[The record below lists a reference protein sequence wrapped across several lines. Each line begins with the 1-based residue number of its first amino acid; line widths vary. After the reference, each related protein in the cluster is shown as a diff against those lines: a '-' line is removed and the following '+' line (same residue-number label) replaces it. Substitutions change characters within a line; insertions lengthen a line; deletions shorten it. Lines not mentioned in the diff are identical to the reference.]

1 MIRVSPLRHRVSA
14 HICVTRIICFA
25 LQVVT
30 PQLLLAVFISWH
42 TRSIQGEWNIYSQ
55 FVPVGNFLCVV
66 LFLVD

>member
-14 HICVTRIICFA
+14 QVCVTRIVCFA

-42 TRSIQGEWNIYSQ
+42 TH
-55 FVPVGNFLCVV
+55 
-66 LFLVD
+66 